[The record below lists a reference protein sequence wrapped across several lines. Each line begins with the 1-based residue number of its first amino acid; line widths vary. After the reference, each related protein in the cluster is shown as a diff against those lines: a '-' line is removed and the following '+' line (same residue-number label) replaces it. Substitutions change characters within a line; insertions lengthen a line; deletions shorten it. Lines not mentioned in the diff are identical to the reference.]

1 MISVHTSN
9 THHLPQFSIITVR
22 FKGILKSTFFPNSH
36 IYGRCIAIKSTFI
49 SEQRSVCTFTLSQE
63 LVCLIMLY
71 CAIPRKFVSQLTSLK
86 RFFYVLSDKC
96 LMDSFCLSVI
106 FLVGFSNYINWSS
119 CDERCYQQIFETFV
133 PLLCHKSI
141 KSAYLLLFSL
151 YIQLSTRLVISL
163 VPNKNFPLLPLLLE
177 QCTTY
182 PPRMFLHFGLS
193 WLFSFSFLF
202 CHQESLIWNLFL
214 SLLHYSFIWSIRQ
227 WRHCTSICENE
238 KRL

>member
-9 THHLPQFSIITVR
+9 PHHLPQFSIITVR
-22 FKGILKSTFFPNSH
+22 FKSILKSTFFPNSH
-36 IYGRCIAIKSTFI
+36 IYGRCIAIKSTSI

-71 CAIPRKFVSQLTSLK
+71 CAIPRKFFSQLTSLK

-119 CDERCYQQIFETFV
+119 ETHFLDERCYQRIFETFV

-141 KSAYLLLFSL
+141 KSAYLLLFS
-151 YIQLSTRLVISL
+151 
-163 VPNKNFPLLPLLLE
+163 
-177 QCTTY
+177 
-182 PPRMFLHFGLS
+182 
-193 WLFSFSFLF
+193 SFSQVSNVWVICLA
-202 CHQESLIWNLFL
+202 
-214 SLLHYSFIWSIRQ
+214 SIRIFYF
-227 WRHCTSICENE
+227 CLC
-238 KRL
+238 

>member
-1 MISVHTSN
+1 MVDV
-9 THHLPQFSIITVR
+9 L
-22 FKGILKSTFFPNSH
+22 L
-36 IYGRCIAIKSTFI
+36 IKSTSI

-63 LVCLIMLY
+63 LVCLIMLC
-71 CAIPRKFVSQLTSLK
+71 CAIPRKFFSQLTSLK
-86 RFFYVLSDKC
+86 RFS
-96 LMDSFCLSVI
+96 MFCLISVSWTVSA
-106 FLVGFSNYINWSS
+106 FLWSFLWVSLIISIDLPKHIS
-119 CDERCYQQIFETFV
+119 CDERCYQRIFETFI

-151 YIQLSTRLVISL
+151 YIQVSTHLVISL
-163 VPNKNFPLLPLLLE
+163 VPNKDFPLLPLLLE

-182 PPRMFLHFGLS
+182 PPRMFLHFGLCR
-193 WLFSFSFLF
+193 LFSFSFLF